1 MFDLWSDLR
10 YACRRLA
17 AHSGYTTIM
26 IATLA
31 LAIGATTA
39 VFTVVDET
47 LLRYAPFAFADRLV
61 DVHDTNRA
69 TGAGGSSLTPE
80 KIAGWQASPLFERF
94 EGYSPRSVDL
104 AGEGEPESAFGL
116 IVTTGLFSML
126 GVHPMLGRTFASD
139 EGRPGSARVVMI
151 GEGLWK
157 RRFGA
162 TPDVLGRTLMLDDE
176 PYTIVGVMPRR
187 FRLLG
192 SLTSNDA
199 FWLPID
205 VAQPGSEANATRFY
219 GIGRLAPHVPLHGAQ
234 ECANALADEYQKA
247 RPLPRTWDLRLRPKT
262 VSSAGASTR
271 TVLFVLLGAVAF
283 VLLIACANVANLFLS
298 RAAARE
304 REIAVRSALGASRA
318 RLIRDVLTESVLLA
332 AIGGAAGILL
342 AMWGVR
348 AAVAAAP
355 ATLAFGSTTTIEI
368 DGRILAAASLLTMAA
383 GVLVG
388 LVPALRGSRP
398 DVERTLR
405 ASSQTLS
412 THGRFGMSSALV
424 VIEVALALVLLMAAA
439 LMMRTFNNVHAIDPG
454 FDMRDLLTMR
464 VSLPSHRYPTEASRF
479 AFTRELTQRL
489 ATLPQV
495 SAVTVASYAGPPG
508 VAAFTAGV
516 EGEHQ
521 GRGIDSRAYFAE
533 NVVAA
538 NYFQT
543 LRIPMLSGRSFSTQ
557 DSEDALVVS
566 QAVVDHFWP
575 RDSAI
580 GRRLRL
586 SPTAPWLTVVGVVG
600 NVEMRIGDDRVPRQL
615 YTLLDLPRVAS
626 IALPLPPR
634 RTYSSRVLTIRAT
647 SARAVLPQVKAQ
659 VWALDRNLPL
669 ENATVVQNVWNDAF
683 GRQRFAL
690 QLMAAFAA
698 IALVLAAA
706 GIFAVL
712 SQLVS
717 QRTREIGVR
726 VALGATPRDVFQ
738 LIVGRGMALTA
749 AGVVIG
755 IAGATAL
762 TRFVESLLFETSPHD
777 PLSVAAVSGLLIV
790 VAFLACWLPTRRAMR
805 IDPAVALRVE

>member
-1 MFDLWSDLR
+1 
-10 YACRRLA
+10 
-17 AHSGYTTIM
+17 
-26 IATLA
+26 
-31 LAIGATTA
+31 
-39 VFTVVDET
+39 
-47 LLRYAPFAFADRLV
+47 
-61 DVHDTNRA
+61 
-69 TGAGGSSLTPE
+69 
-80 KIAGWQASPLFERF
+80 
-94 EGYSPRSVDL
+94 
-104 AGEGEPESAFGL
+104 
-116 IVTTGLFSML
+116 
-126 GVHPMLGRTFASD
+126 
-139 EGRPGSARVVMI
+139 
-151 GEGLWK
+151 
-157 RRFGA
+157 
-162 TPDVLGRTLMLDDE
+162 
-176 PYTIVGVMPRR
+176 
-187 FRLLG
+187 
-192 SLTSNDA
+192 
-199 FWLPID
+199 
-205 VAQPGSEANATRFY
+205 
-219 GIGRLAPHVPLHGAQ
+219 
-234 ECANALADEYQKA
+234 
-247 RPLPRTWDLRLRPKT
+247 
-262 VSSAGASTR
+262 
-271 TVLFVLLGAVAF
+271 
-283 VLLIACANVANLFLS
+283 
-298 RAAARE
+298 
-304 REIAVRSALGASRA
+304 
-318 RLIRDVLTESVLLA
+318 
-332 AIGGAAGILL
+332 
-342 AMWGVR
+342 
-348 AAVAAAP
+348 
-355 ATLAFGSTTTIEI
+355 
-368 DGRILAAASLLTMAA
+368 
-383 GVLVG
+383 
-388 LVPALRGSRP
+388 
-398 DVERTLR
+398 
-405 ASSQTLS
+405 
-412 THGRFGMSSALV
+412 
-424 VIEVALALVLLMAAA
+424 
-439 LMMRTFNNVHAIDPG
+439 
-454 FDMRDLLTMR
+454 MRDLLTMR